1 MNFILNIDTGSEN
14 AHVSLAR
21 DGQVL
26 HALSSESQKEHAAF
40 LQTAIHDLTKA
51 TNISLKEI
59 NAVAVT
65 AGPGSYTGLRVGM
78 ASAKG
83 LCYALKIP
91 FITISSLEVLTVSA
105 LQLYTEPHE
114 NILFCPM
121 IDARRKEVFT
131 AIYEH
136 NLNLYLHPCAMILD
150 EFSFEKEL
158 LNNKII
164 FFGSGSE
171 KWKNICNHTNAIFKS
186 VSILPQSLS
195 KSSNNLF
202 LKKKFT
208 DLAYSEPFYLKEF
221 QSVIRASNNI
231 PK

>member
-1 MNFILNIDTGSEN
+1 MALILNIDSASEN

-21 DGQVL
+21 EGQVL
-26 HALSSESQKEHAAF
+26 HTLTSGSQKEHAAF
-40 LQTAIHDLTKA
+40 LQTAIHDLTKI
-51 TNISLKEI
+51 TGIHLKEI
-59 NAVAVT
+59 DAVAVT

-105 LQLYTEPHE
+105 LQIYTEPQE

-121 IDARRKEVFT
+121 IDARRLEVFT
-131 AIYEH
+131 AVYQHDLNIY
-136 NLNLYLHPCAMILD
+136 LQPCAMILN

-158 LNNKII
+158 LNNKIL
-164 FFGSGSE
+164 FFGSGLE
-171 KWKNICNHTNAIFKS
+171 KWKNICTQPNALFM
-186 VSILPQSLS
+186 SISTLPQSLS
-195 KSSNNLF
+195 KLSNRLF
-202 LKKKFT
+202 LEKKFT

-221 QSVIRASNNI
+221 QIVI
-231 PK
+231 

>member
-1 MNFILNIDTGSEN
+1 MALILNIDSASEN

-21 DGQVL
+21 EGQVL
-26 HALSSESQKEHAAF
+26 HTLTSGSQKEHAAF
-40 LQTAIHDLTKA
+40 LQTAIHDLTKI
-51 TNISLKEI
+51 TGIYLKEI
-59 NAVAVT
+59 DAVAVT

-105 LQLYTEPHE
+105 LQIYTEPQE

-121 IDARRKEVFT
+121 IDARRLEVFT
-131 AIYEH
+131 AVYQHDLNIY
-136 NLNLYLHPCAMILD
+136 LQPCAMILN

-158 LNNKII
+158 LNNKIL
-164 FFGSGSE
+164 FFGSGLE
-171 KWKNICNHTNAIFKS
+171 KWKNICTHPNALFMS
-186 VSILPQSLS
+186 VSTLPQSLS
-195 KSSNNLF
+195 NLSNRLF
-202 LKKKFT
+202 LEKKFT

-221 QSVIRASNNI
+221 QIVI
-231 PK
+231 